1 MGLLYSTVK
10 VLCLV
15 RYVLCSRARIVRT
28 WMNAQKT
35 ERLVVAVNEQTYE
48 DFQVEPLKNLCVR
61 IYCVEKLL
69 AHLKFFSHR

>member
-1 MGLLYSTVK
+1 MVLLYSTAK

-15 RYVLCSRARIVRT
+15 RCVLCSRGRIVGT

-35 ERLVVAVNEQTYE
+35 DRLVVAVYEQKHE
-48 DFQVEPLKNLCVR
+48 DFQMEPLKNLCVR

-69 AHLKFFSHR
+69 SAFKVFLP